1 MPDMLLELIAYLQSN
16 LLVYLPAI
24 FIAKI
29 LGLVI
34 PVIPGGLFTLTAIPV
49 IGWLPAYLIDL
60 SGSFVAANIAYSIS
74 ARYGPSF
81 VRKLFGQ
88 KVLDK
93 LASIRLKPEREVES
107 SFMLRLAG
115 TGMLSDALTWGAPL
129 LRLPRW
135 KFILGYHLGHIV
147 TTGPLFYLT
156 GQAVSLNQ
164 ATYLIPIA
172 LASITLLFVLKG
184 RYFE

>member
-1 MPDMLLELIAYLQSN
+1 MLLELITFLQSN

-24 FIAKI
+24 FIAKM
-29 LGLVI
+29 LGLII
-34 PVIPGGLFTLTAIPV
+34 PIIPGGLFTLTAIPV

-74 ARYGPSF
+74 ARYGTSIIG
-81 VRKLFGQ
+81 RIFGQ
-88 KVLDK
+88 KILSK
-93 LASIRLKPEREVES
+93 LESIKIKPKREIES

-115 TGMLSDALTWGAPL
+115 TSVLSDALIWGAPL

-135 KFILGYHLGHIV
+135 KFMLGYHLAHLV
-147 TTGPLFYLT
+147 TTAPLFYLT
-156 GQAVSLNQ
+156 GKAVSLNQ
-164 ATYLIPIA
+164 ATYLIPVAIA
-172 LASITLLFVLKG
+172 SLLLLYVLKG